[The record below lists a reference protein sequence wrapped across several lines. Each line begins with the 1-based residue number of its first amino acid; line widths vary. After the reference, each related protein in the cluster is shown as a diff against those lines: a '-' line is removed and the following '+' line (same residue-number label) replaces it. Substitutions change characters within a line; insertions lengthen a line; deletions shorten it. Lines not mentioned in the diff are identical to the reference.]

1 MRVLFSTTAGTGHF
15 GPMIPVARACAAAG
29 HEVRVAAPDSFAS
42 HVERAGLEH
51 EPFDDVPPDV
61 MGAVFARLPSLSPE
75 EANRVVVRDVFGR
88 LDAQAAWPRVHDIVD
103 TWRPDVVLRE
113 PCELG
118 SLAAALRAGVP
129 HAEVAIGLGRL
140 REWVGEVLVEPLL
153 ELDELA
159 GLASGSCLTGLASAP
174 VLTSVPAGLDGVADP
189 GDDAGDDAGQSSPPV
204 VRFRDAASRDRQGTL
219 PASWGEPAHP
229 LVYVTFGSVTA
240 GFDDLSAVFRR
251 SLDALAD
258 LPLRVLLTTGH
269 AGDPEALRPWPANAH
284 VEQWWPQDDIM
295 PLAAAMVGHGG
306 FGTTMAAVAAGVPQ
320 VVIPL
325 FAGDQFVNAARVEE
339 VGAGIRLEGR
349 MEATAQ
355 LGAAVERALS
365 DDGIRAA
372 AQRLAD
378 EIASLPDVSEIV
390 VSIERLA
397 VNH

>member
-1 MRVLFSTTAGTGHF
+1 
-15 GPMIPVARACAAAG
+15 
-29 HEVRVAAPDSFAS
+29 
-42 HVERAGLEH
+42 
-51 EPFDDVPPDV
+51 
-61 MGAVFARLPSLSPE
+61 
-75 EANRVVVRDVFGR
+75 
-88 LDAQAAWPRVHDIVD
+88 VHDIVD

-189 GDDAGDDAGQSSPPV
+189 GDDAGDDAGQASPPV

-219 PASWGEPAHP
+219 PASWGEPADP

-269 AGDPEALRPWPANAH
+269 AGDPEALRPWPVNAH

>member
-29 HEVRVAAPDSFAS
+29 HDVRVAAPDSFAS

-51 EPFDDVPPDV
+51 AAFDDVPPDV
-61 MGAVFARLPSLSPE
+61 LGPVFARLPSLSAD

-88 LDAQAAWPRVHDIVD
+88 LDAQAAWARVHDVVD

-113 PCELG
+113 PCELA
-118 SLAAALRAGVP
+118 SLAAALAAGVP

-140 REWVGEVLVEPLL
+140 RDWVGGLLVEPLL
-153 ELDELA
+153 ELDALA
-159 GLASGSCLTGLASAP
+159 GLEPGSCLSAVASAP
-174 VLTSVPAGLDGVADP
+174 LLTSVPAGLDGDAEADD
-189 GDDAGDDAGQSSPPV
+189 GRAEGSPLV
-204 VRFRDAASRDRQGTL
+204 VRYRDAAARDRAGVL
-219 PASWGEPAHP
+219 PATWGDPARP

-240 GFDDLSAVFRR
+240 GFDDLSAVFRG

-258 LPLRVLLTTGH
+258 LPVRVLLTTGH

-284 VEQWWPQDDIM
+284 VEQWWPQDDVM

-306 FGTTMAAVAAGVPQ
+306 FGTTMAAVVAGVPQ
-320 VVIPL
+320 VVVPL
-325 FAGDQFVNAARVEE
+325 FAGDQFVNAARIEE

-349 MEATAQ
+349 MAATAQ
-355 LGAAVERALS
+355 LGAAVERVLS
-365 DDGIRAA
+365 DDGIRRAA
-372 AQRLAD
+372 RQLAD

-390 VSIERLA
+390 ENVESLA
-397 VNH
+397 ASR

>member
-15 GPMIPVARACAAAG
+15 TPMIPVARACASAG

-51 EPFDDVPPDV
+51 APFDDVPPDV
-61 MGAVFARLPSLSPE
+61 MGAVFARLPSMSPD

-88 LDAQAAWPRVHDIVD
+88 LDAQAAWPRVRDTID

-129 HAEVAIGLGRL
+129 QAEVAIGLGRI
-140 REWVGEVLVEPLL
+140 RDWVGDALVEPLL

-159 GLASGSCLTGLASAP
+159 GLGAGSCLSGLASAP
-174 VLTSVPAGLDGVADP
+174 VLTSVPAGLDGVV
-189 GDDAGDDAGQSSPPV
+189 DAGDYAGQASPRV
-204 VRFRDAASRDRQGTL
+204 VRFRDASARNRAGVL
-219 PASWGEPAHP
+219 PASWGDPAHP

-240 GFDDLSAVFRR
+240 GFDELSAVFRG
-251 SLDALAD
+251 SLDALAE
-258 LPLRVLLTTGH
+258 LPVRVLLTTGH
-269 AGDPEALRPWPANAH
+269 AGDPEAMRPWPANAH
-284 VEQWWPQDDIM
+284 VEQWWPQDDVM

-306 FGTTMAAVAAGVPQ
+306 FGTTMAAVVAGVPQ

-355 LGAAVERALS
+355 LGAAVERVLS
-365 DDGIRAA
+365 DDGIRSAA
-372 AQRLAD
+372 RRLAD
-378 EIASLPDVSEIV
+378 EVASLPDVSEIV
-390 VSIERLA
+390 GLIEGLA
-397 VNH
+397 GG